1 MVLKTKQIVNILVQ
15 LLHPVMRVTIG
26 QIKEVGWKNPH
37 VSLN

>member
-15 LLHPVMRVTIG
+15 LLHPVMHMTIV
-26 QIKEVGWKNPH
+26 QIKEVGWKNPN